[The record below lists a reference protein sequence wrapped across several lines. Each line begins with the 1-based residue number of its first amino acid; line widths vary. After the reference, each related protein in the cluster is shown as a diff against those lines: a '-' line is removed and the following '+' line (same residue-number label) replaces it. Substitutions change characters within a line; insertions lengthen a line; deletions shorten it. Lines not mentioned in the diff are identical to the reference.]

1 MAQAEEA
8 ASLEGGRNDS
18 TESARS
24 EKKEQGRLGD
34 LVQRIICSNIQ
45 KDQVRSEGA
54 SLSSVSQLCESLALQ
69 GSRCPNKTSLWQK
82 QTQTEG
88 SGQGPAQLLE
98 APEHS
103 LFVVFFR
110 SYDLN
115 ITLGLQL
122 YADLLKLLFNPHLL
136 V

>member
-1 MAQAEEA
+1 M
-8 ASLEGGRNDS
+8 SHS
-18 TESARS
+18 
-24 EKKEQGRLGD
+24 
-34 LVQRIICSNIQ
+34 
-45 KDQVRSEGA
+45 
-54 SLSSVSQLCESLALQ
+54 CESLALQ
-69 GSRCPNKTSLWQK
+69 GCRCPNKTSLWQK
-82 QTQTEG
+82 QPQTAG
-88 SGQGPAQLLE
+88 SRQGPAQLLE
-98 APEHS
+98 APGHS

>member
-1 MAQAEEA
+1 M
-8 ASLEGGRNDS
+8 SHS
-18 TESARS
+18 
-24 EKKEQGRLGD
+24 
-34 LVQRIICSNIQ
+34 
-45 KDQVRSEGA
+45 
-54 SLSSVSQLCESLALQ
+54 CESLALQ

-82 QTQTEG
+82 QPQTG
-88 SGQGPAQLLE
+88 SRQDPAQLLE
-98 APEHS
+98 AAEHS